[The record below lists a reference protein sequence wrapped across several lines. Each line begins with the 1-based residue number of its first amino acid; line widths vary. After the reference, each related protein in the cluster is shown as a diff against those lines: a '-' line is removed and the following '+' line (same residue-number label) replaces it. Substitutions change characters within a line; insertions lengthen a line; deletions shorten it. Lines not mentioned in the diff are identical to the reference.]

1 MITTDQTATS
11 GTYETTIG
19 TDSTTGEPHNWNAR
33 LATLSSPDQAL
44 LKKLLQCLDR
54 ASAGG
59 TDKEGWHL
67 EFEAALVALSS
78 AGQDF
83 FVAWWRGRKS
93 VGSGKS
99 VSVRVNF
106 GG

>member
-67 EFEAALVALSS
+67 EFEEALVALSS
-78 AGQDF
+78 EGQDF
-83 FVAWWRGRKS
+83 FVAWWRWPSEGRHLCERDRK
-93 VGSGKS
+93 
-99 VSVRVNF
+99 RVV
-106 GG
+106 